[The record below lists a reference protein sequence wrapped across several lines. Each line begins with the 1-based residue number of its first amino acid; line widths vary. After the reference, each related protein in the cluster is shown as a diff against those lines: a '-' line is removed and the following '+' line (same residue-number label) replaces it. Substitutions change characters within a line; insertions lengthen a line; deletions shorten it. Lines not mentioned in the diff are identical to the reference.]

1 MKNFIIL
8 LLLGT
13 LFIGCTHSSLKL
25 NKKEELTFNYNSSQ
39 FLLSNSIVEHTSLNY
54 KDLFVEQYKLENQ
67 EGRVLF
73 YEEART
79 ELNYEFNFSGLYTVL
94 YIFDNAQEY
103 EEIYRRNNLR
113 LLQIKLKDN
122 SSVNVLLQ
130 ASDTQII
137 SYVYGFSNDEF
148 LQLAAKLAENPD
160 EEVKQAKYQGITL
173 NKSQKPVTNWNDKL
187 VYFAPLITPA
197 RFMGGR

>member
-1 MKNFIIL
+1 MKTLALFL
-8 LLLGT
+8 VSL

-25 NKKEELTFNYNSSQ
+25 TKKEELVFSYNSSD
-39 FLLSNSIVEHTSLNY
+39 FLLTNSIVDKNLLNY

-67 EGRVLF
+67 QGRVLF

-79 ELNYEFNFSGLYTVL
+79 ELDFEFNFSGLYTVL

-122 SSVNVLLQ
+122 SGVNVLLQ

-160 EEVKQAKYQGITL
+160 EEVKQAKFQGITL